1 VIRPIDEQKLRSHA
15 AAVTLEWVERRSP
28 PFTGEHK
35 GDFVE
40 VIEAAHIV
48 ADESRLVLQRWV
60 DAGRRA
66 GMSWGEVGD
75 ALGIT
80 KQAAQQRF
88 RSDPVAD
95 AIRAPDLIEVRLG
108 AHAFNEVGIL
118 RREGL
123 DGHEL
128 VGTSALALVFRRSD
142 HPWEYQRLIAVSA
155 AFVMGKMS
163 RAGWTHVSSWFPFHY
178 FKRPIARV
186 EDAPGGLRSDSR
198 GQTSVHRSP
207 PDKGN

>member
-1 VIRPIDEQKLRSHA
+1 MLPTDEQTLRSHA

-28 PFTGEHK
+28 PFTGAHK
-35 GDFVE
+35 GDFAE
-40 VIEAAHIV
+40 VIEAAHVV
-48 ADESRLVLQRWV
+48 ADESRLVVQRWV
-60 DAGRRA
+60 AAGRRA

-88 RSDPVAD
+88 RSDSIAD
-95 AIRAPDLIEVRLG
+95 GAGDHDLIEVRLG
-108 AHAFNEVGIL
+108 THAFNEVGIL

-123 DGHEL
+123 NGHEL

-142 HPWEYQRLIAVSA
+142 HPWEHRRLIAVSA
-155 AFVMGKMS
+155 PFVMAKMS

-178 FKRPIARV
+178 FKRPSAHA
-186 EDAPGGLRSDSR
+186 EHASD
-198 GQTSVHRSP
+198 
-207 PDKGN
+207 D